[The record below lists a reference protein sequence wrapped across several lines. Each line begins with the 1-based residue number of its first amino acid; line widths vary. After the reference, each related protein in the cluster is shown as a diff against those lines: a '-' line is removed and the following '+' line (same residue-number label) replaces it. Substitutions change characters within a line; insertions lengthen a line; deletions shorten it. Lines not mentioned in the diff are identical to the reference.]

1 MGLLNSEDDSLT
13 ARVHIQKHTASQ
25 LWGQQMP
32 WKQIMLQRFTFYLFL
47 VSMEGQLVKRGSFLN
62 AFINDFAFAVNFT
75 SCPAQLG
82 GDGYSADLFFI
93 LCTSVWMNPVDL
105 RVWLLAVD
113 MK

>member
-1 MGLLNSEDDSLT
+1 M
-13 ARVHIQKHTASQ
+13 R
-25 LWGQQMP
+25 
-32 WKQIMLQRFTFYLFL
+32 QRFTFHLFL
-47 VSMEGQLVKRGSFLN
+47 VSVEGRLVKRGCFLN
-62 AFINDFAFAVNFT
+62 ASINDVAFAVNFT

-93 LCTSVWMNPVDL
+93 LCTSVWMNPVGL